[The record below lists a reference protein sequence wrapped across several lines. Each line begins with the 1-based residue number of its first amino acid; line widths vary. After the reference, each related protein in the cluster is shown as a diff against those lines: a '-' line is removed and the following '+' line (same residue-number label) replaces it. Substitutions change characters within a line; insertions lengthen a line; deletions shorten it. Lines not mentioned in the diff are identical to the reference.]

1 MSSPADVGTCLLPWL
16 LCLEDFYELSSWC
29 LYLFAALAF
38 SAWRTFMSSPAG
50 VCTCLLPWLSLPGG
64 LL

>member
-1 MSSPADVGTCLLPWL
+1 MSFPAGVGNLTN
-16 LCLEDFYELSSWC
+16 
-29 LYLFAALAF
+29 LFAALAL

-50 VCTCLLPWLSLPGG
+50 VGTCLLPWLSLLGG